1 MKLFDSIFPKRQKE
15 KSPLLDDLLS
25 GIFQPTSQD
34 ELIGDT
40 TLREIASENLLDGN
54 VGSAFGQMQELVFQ
68 CFSDSGMKFEEFTG
82 VRFYSIKTYSDKT
95 YLDEILRQIEKGQL
109 YLSKINFNDALDP
122 LLNVY
127 AGLKQK
133 TTHHHEQKWFKLL
146 KDISSCFRICCLC
159 PDKIMLGESET
170 DSIENQLMW
179 AHYANNHTGICVK
192 YRIRQNNMWVN
203 KENSTFC
210 FMDKIRYADKKISI
224 NDITLDD
231 ALLLKSTQW
240 NYEHEYRIIHFNP
253 THSLKDDVLLNDIS
267 IEAVYMG
274 VNIAS
279 EHRDQIESTLI
290 KSEIPL
296 FQMRHNANDVMRISA
311 GRVR

>member
-1 MKLFDSIFPKRQKE
+1 MNFNSIFCKCQKE

-54 VGSAFGQMQELVFQ
+54 EGSAFEQMKELVFQ

-82 VRFYSIKTYSDKT
+82 VRFYNIDTCLDK
-95 YLDEILRQIEKGQL
+95 ILKQIEKGQL
-109 YLSKINFNDALDP
+109 YLSKVNFNDALDP
-122 LLNVY
+122 LLGVY

-133 TTHHHEQKWFKLL
+133 STHHHEQKWFKLL
-146 KDISSCFRICCLC
+146 KNISSCFRICCLC
-159 PDKIMLGESET
+159 PAKIMLGESET

-179 AHYANNHTGICVK
+179 AHYASSHTGICVK
-192 YRIRQNNMWVN
+192 YRIRQDNMWVD
-203 KENSTFC
+203 KEKSTFY
-210 FMDKIRYADKKISI
+210 FMDKIRYTDKKISL

-231 ALLLKSTQW
+231 ALLLKSSQW
-240 NYEHEYRIIHFNP
+240 QYEHEYRIIHFDSAP
-253 THSLKDDVLLNDIS
+253 FLQDKDYLNDIS

-279 EHRDQIESTLI
+279 EHRDQIKSALI
-290 KSEIPL
+290 KLGIPL
-296 FQMRHNANDVMRISA
+296 FQMYRNVNDVMRISA
-311 GRVR
+311 EKVK